1 MSQQTAGITIAPGT
15 WTIDPGA
22 SSLRFEVKHMW
33 GLGTVKGQFD
43 RFGGTLTVEDNS
55 VDAQLHVD
63 ASSVDTHNKQRDKDL
78 RSAKFFDVD
87 RYREIGFEL
96 ASVTENQSGLQVG
109 GYLLIRESRLRVDLE
124 VDADENGDRLVLRA
138 TTPISREAA
147 GLAWNWMGMIRG
159 DVTVHVEFTLTR
171 NR

>member
-1 MSQQTAGITIAPGT
+1 MSQQTAGITVTPGT
-15 WTIDPGA
+15 WTIDLGA

-43 RFGGTLTVEDNS
+43 RFGGTLTVDDNP
-55 VDAQLHVD
+55 VDAQLHID
-63 ASSVDTHNKQRDKDL
+63 ASSVNTHNKQRDKDL

-87 RYREIGFEL
+87 HYREIGFEL
-96 ASVTENQSGLQVG
+96 ASVSENESGLEIG
-109 GYLLIRESRLRVDLE
+109 GYLLIRESRLWVDLP
-124 VDADENGDRLVLRA
+124 VDADENRDRLVLRA

-147 GLAWNWMGMIRG
+147 GLDWNWMGMIRG
-159 DVTVHVEFTLTR
+159 DATVHLEFILTR